1 MCFQKVFFRDG
12 FSQTSELKFI
22 IFLLKINYLTNITVG
37 TLGTLNPSG
46 CPGVEFPSQS

>member
-22 IFLLKINYLTNITVG
+22 IFFIKNYLTNITVG
-37 TLGTLNPSG
+37 TLGTLNPSE
-46 CPGVEFPSQS
+46 CPGVEFPNQS

>member
-12 FSQTSELKFI
+12 FSQTSEL
-22 IFLLKINYLTNITVG
+22 IFYYLTSITVG

-46 CPGVEFPSQS
+46 CPGVEFPNQSYINLI